1 MQCWQLHVCGW
12 NGLFPSELL
21 SFYWCGCY
29 RNKSRYLGIERADM
43 CVLPCVCVCLFVLVT
58 YYGWTESSL
67 SPRWRRLRR
76 CLCGTYWFLVTSHTS
91 VLWTSCISP
100 KTCEVNEQR
109 FPSREEKWLHG
120 WVSQHSAHQEWVE
133 LELHSAS
140 SLPPCPPAPLKE
152 GSNLLFR
159 DFSHVHSSWHRC
171 DIWLCMVSKF
181 LSCFSHPFS
190 QPWTAASSV
199 ALASVG
205 VCLQVA

>member
-109 FPSREEKWLHG
+109 FPSREGEVTAWMSVSAFSTSRVG
-120 WVSQHSAHQEWVE
+120 WAGVT
-133 LELHSAS
+133 
-140 SLPPCPPAPLKE
+140 
-152 GSNLLFR
+152 F
-159 DFSHVHSSWHRC
+159 
-171 DIWLCMVSKF
+171 SKF
-181 LSCFSHPFS
+181 SAALSSCTAKRRKQFTFQILVTCTPAGIAVIFGSAWSLNSSH
-190 QPWTAASSV
+190 
-199 ALASVG
+199 ASVIHS
-205 VCLQVA
+205 LSLEQPPHL